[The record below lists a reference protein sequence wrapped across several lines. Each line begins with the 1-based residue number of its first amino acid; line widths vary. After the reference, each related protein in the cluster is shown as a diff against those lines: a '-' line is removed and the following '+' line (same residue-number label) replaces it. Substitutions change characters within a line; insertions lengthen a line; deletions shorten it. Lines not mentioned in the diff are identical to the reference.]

1 MDKSIESFSV
11 RRLLFGD
18 PLATSQA
25 VYERLSKVK
34 ALAIFS
40 SDALSSVAYATE
52 EILLILILAGSGAI
66 GLAWP
71 IALVIAAL
79 IAIVATSYY
88 QTIHAYP
95 SGGGS
100 YIVSHE
106 NLGVLPGLVA
116 AAALLTDYIL
126 TVAVSISAGVAAI
139 TSAFHDLHPFTVP
152 LAVLFITLVTIANLR
167 GVRESGTI
175 FAVPTYMFVAIFL
188 VMIGMGLAQWVLG
201 GMPPAAAPQVHVHA
215 VQGLSLFL
223 VLRAFSSGCA
233 ALTGVEAISNGV
245 PAFKQPESDN
255 AGKTLIAMAVL
266 LVTMFVGITFLAH
279 QYGIAPD
286 EATHETVV
294 SLLARRIFGSDTLP
308 YFLAQFATALI
319 LLLAANTSFAGF
331 PRLASI
337 LAYDRYLPRQF
348 YNLGDKLVYSNGII
362 MLGVVSSALVV
373 AFGGSTTRL
382 IPLYALGVF
391 LSFTLSQSGM
401 VVRWRRKRGA
411 HWQIKAIVNGVG
423 AVATGI
429 VFIVIALT
437 KFIYG
442 AWAVVILIPVVVVG
456 FKTIYRHYQ
465 AVAAQLSLDT
475 YGAPPRVR
483 RHRVIVPIAGVHR
496 GVLRALEYARSVSDD
511 VTAVY
516 VEVDPQETAKIQAR
530 WEHWGDG
537 VRLKVLPSPYRST
550 IGPLIEYVNQVDD
563 IRRHDEIVTIV
574 LPQFLPARFWH
585 NFLHN
590 QTAVMIRLA
599 FLFRHDTIVTDV
611 PYRLRE

>member
-18 PLATSQA
+18 PLATAQA
-25 VYERLSKVK
+25 VHERLSKLK
-34 ALAIFS
+34 ALAVFS

-71 IALVIAAL
+71 VALVIATL
-79 IAIVATSYY
+79 LAIVAISYY

-100 YIVSHE
+100 YIVSHD

-116 AAALLTDYIL
+116 AAALLTDYVL

-139 TSAFHDLHPFTVP
+139 TSAVPALLPFTVP
-152 LAVLFITLVTIANLR
+152 MAVLFISLVTLANLR

-175 FAVPTYMFVAIFL
+175 FAVPTYLFVVTFL
-188 VMIGMGLAQWVLG
+188 TMIGVGLAKWLFS
-201 GMPPAAAPQVHVHA
+201 GMPPAAEPPVNVHA
-215 VQGLSLFL
+215 VQGLTVFL

-233 ALTGVEAISNGV
+233 ALTGVEAISNGI
-245 PAFKQPESDN
+245 PAFKPPESDN
-255 AGKTLIAMAVL
+255 AGKTLIAMAAL
-266 LVTMFVGITFLAH
+266 LITMFLGITFLSH

-286 EATHETVV
+286 EATHETIV
-294 SLLARRIFGSDTLP
+294 SMLARRVFGSDTPP

-319 LLLAANTSFAGF
+319 LLLAANTSFADF

-337 LAYDRYLPRQF
+337 LARDRYLPRQF

-362 MLGVVSSALVV
+362 MLGFVSALLVV

-401 VVRWRRKRGA
+401 VVRWWRKRGA
-411 HWQIKAIVNGVG
+411 HWQIKAIINGVG

-429 VFIVIALT
+429 VLAVIALT
-437 KFIYG
+437 KFVYG
-442 AWAVVILIPVVVVG
+442 AWAVVILIPIFVLG
-456 FKTIYRHYQ
+456 FRAVYRHYQ
-465 AVAAQLSLDT
+465 SVAVQLSLDT

-483 RHRVIVPIAGVHR
+483 RHRVIVPVSGVHR

-511 VTAVY
+511 VTAVH

-530 WEHWGDG
+530 WERWGDG

-550 IGPLIEYVNQVDD
+550 IGPLIEYVNQIDD

-590 QTAVMIRLA
+590 QTAMMIRLA